1 MYINGIKNETTSN
14 NTAVIN
20 NLLPGSFYEVQV
32 YSKSNGFLSKVPA
45 NGSAYTSNLIFRCNS
60 AQYIQLKFM
69 WIKK

>member
-45 NGSAYTSNLIFRCNS
+45 TESAYTSNWFLLIIML
-60 AQYIQLKFM
+60 YIQP
-69 WIKK
+69 